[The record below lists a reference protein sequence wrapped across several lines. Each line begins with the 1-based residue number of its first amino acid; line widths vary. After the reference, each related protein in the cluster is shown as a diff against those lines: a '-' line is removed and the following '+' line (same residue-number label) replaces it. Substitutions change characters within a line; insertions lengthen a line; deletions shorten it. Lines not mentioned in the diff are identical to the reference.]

1 MVLSPGIPKIEF
13 LDALDLSPRQRHC
26 DSLQAGRRVGKGYLV
41 VTFDRP
47 HPSANTT
54 PAATSSAVCV
64 LMMDRNPPPLR
75 PLTTEERTNE
85 KPSVVSVFAVQPR
98 VCAGKGRR
106 GEQSAGPNHLQP
118 EFLRRPRAFLA
129 RLEARNQPGGV
140 RGNRRTSRTRF
151 GNPPRSRRTRPAHS

>member
-1 MVLSPGIPKIEF
+1 MHSTRARDNAIPTVFTLVGEWEVLARCYVQSPP
-13 LDALDLSPRQRHC
+13 LR
-26 DSLQAGRRVGKGYLV
+26 
-41 VTFDRP
+41 
-47 HPSANTT
+47 ANTT
-54 PAATSSAVCV
+54 PAASSSAFCV

-85 KPSVVSVFAVQPR
+85 KVSVASVFAVQPR

-106 GEQSAGPNHLQP
+106 GEHSAGLNHLQP

-140 RGNRRTSRTRF
+140 RRHRRTSRTRF
-151 GNPPRSRRTRPAHS
+151 GHPPRSRRTGAANS